1 MQKLD
6 VTNSDMFDEEYSNAF
21 GDKIK
26 AELERAKKKAEEIAR
41 KAREN
46 AERLAKE
53 ARKKAEEAANKAKE
67 AAKKAKEKAEELA
80 KKAKKQ
86 ADDARKN
93 IEQTAKDAAK
103 STKDQLKAAG
113 KNIEQTAKDI
123 DKNIKRTAK
132 ELSDKAKKGMK
143 KLLGKAVL
151 GMTFTAIRTNQL
163 GIATRLYPA
172 IANNQEIKASKFKP
186 SFIPKSKMSYAEI
199 LKKWKENGGKEEKL
213 NEAIRKGAKLRFKK
227 TKSIKKTKSK
237 LSFDGIGYSNVGGE
251 DSPTPEVAENVTDV
265 SVTPE
270 EAAAVTEETGSTEV
284 VEEQKVSGWNKF
296 LAFIMNIFKK
306 NKASDEVPYEDGS
319 SEAAAYTE
327 DVSTVA
333 DEIAAAE
340 NGDASGDIDL
350 DDDAPISSGSKMG
363 SSDKILGIPK
373 KAFWIGSGVLALGIA
388 AFVTWKLVKKK

>member
-80 KKAKKQ
+80 KKAKEQ
-86 ADDARKN
+86 ADAAKKN
-93 IEQTAKDAAK
+93 IEQTTKEAVK

-113 KNIEQTAKDI
+113 KNIEQTTRDI

-132 ELSDKAKKGMK
+132 ELSDKARKAMK

-227 TKSIKKTKSK
+227 SKSK
-237 LSFDGIGYSNVGGE
+237 LSFDGIGYSNVIGE
-251 DSPTPEVAENVTDV
+251 DSSTPEVAENVTDV

>member
-113 KNIEQTAKDI
+113 KNIEQTTRDI

-132 ELSDKAKKGMK
+132 ELSDKARKAMK

-227 TKSIKKTKSK
+227 PKSK
-237 LSFDGIGYSNVGGE
+237 LSFDGIGYSNIEGDE
-251 DSPTPEVAENVTDV
+251 LSRPEIAENVTDV

-270 EAAAVTEETGSTEV
+270 EAAAVAEETGSTEV

>member
-21 GDKIK
+21 GDNFK
-26 AELERAKKKAEEIAR
+26 AELEKAKK
-41 KAREN
+41 
-46 AERLAKE
+46 
-53 ARKKAEEAANKAKE
+53 KAKE
-67 AAKKAKEKAEELA
+67 AAKKAKENAERLAKEAKEKAEAAAKRAKEEAKKVKEEADRLA
-80 KKAKKQ
+80 KKAKEQ
-86 ADDARKN
+86 ADAAKKN
-93 IEQTAKDAAK
+93 IEQTTKDALK

-113 KNIEQTAKDI
+113 KNI
-123 DKNIKRTAK
+123 KNTAK

-227 TKSIKKTKSK
+227 SKSK
-237 LSFDGIGYSNVGGE
+237 LSFDGIGYSNVDG
-251 DSPTPEVAENVTDV
+251 SPEVAEDVTSV
-265 SVTPE
+265 TVTPE
-270 EAAAVTEETGSTEV
+270 EAAVMTEETGSSEV
-284 VEEQKVSGWNKF
+284 TQEQKVSGWNKF

-306 NKASDEVPYEDGS
+306 NKASDEVPYEEGS
-319 SEAAAYTE
+319 VEAASYSE
-327 DVSTVA
+327 DVSSVA
-333 DEIAAAE
+333 DEIADAE
-340 NGDASGDIDL
+340 NGEASGDIDL
-350 DDDAPISSGSKMG
+350 DENIPVSSASKKD

-373 KAFWIGSGVLALGIA
+373 TAFWIGTSVLALGIA
-388 AFVTWKLVKKK
+388 AFVTWKIVKKK